1 MRALQ
6 LEIAGWLGYLDRWA
20 VSWQFTFILCI
31 VIATVC
37 IRSNT
42 HFSNS
47 KQSFAILF
55 GPVALLGPG
64 LLLGLIN
71 IPSRIIFQV
80 GLFWALI
87 SFVNWLE
94 SRLKIHNPKNQA
106 ASWLGL
112 IVRPAILMGAI
123 IYFVDRLSS
132 LSTVGLITIGS
143 FLNTDLVIEGVFLF
157 AVGLY
162 LILVTSRVLAAL
174 AVYLMQFIL
183 KTSDRNRKILEPL
196 FQYLIVA
203 VGFISLA
210 LSAGVRGNT
219 FLVISGSIG
228 VGLGLGLK
236 DTIANLFTGI
246 WLLLEGLIKPGEILM
261 VEKEP
266 CRVKSM
272 GLRATVLRRNRD
284 EAELLI
290 PNQILFATQ
299 AESFTAG
306 ENYRRESVVVGAAYH
321 HDPQQ
326 VIALLEQVAQSH
338 KRVLTKPAAKAFA
351 IDFADSSITYKLKFS
366 VRNPLEALDV
376 GSELRQ
382 RIWSAFEENDITI
395 PFPQRQVY
403 PMQWPPKDEN
413 DFQLTGS
420 RGVMPQR
427 EQPEATG
434 RREKSS
440 GQDESQR
447 QQRQ

>member
-6 LEIAGWLGYLDRWA
+6 FEIAGWLGYLDRWA
-20 VSWQFTFILCI
+20 VSWQITFILCI
-31 VIATVC
+31 VIATLC
-37 IRSNT
+37 IRRNT
-42 HFSNS
+42 HFSKS

-55 GPVALLGPG
+55 GPIALLGPG
-64 LLLGLIN
+64 LLLRLMN
-71 IPSRIIFQV
+71 TPSGIIFHV

-94 SRLKIHNPKNQA
+94 SRLKSHNPKNQA
-106 ASWLGL
+106 VPWLGL
-112 IVRPAILMGAI
+112 IVRPAILIGAI

-143 FLNTDLVIEGVFLF
+143 FFNTDLVIEGVFLF
-157 AVGLY
+157 TVGLY

-174 AVYLMQFIL
+174 VAYLMQFIL
-183 KTSDRNRKILEPL
+183 KTSDQNRKILEPL

-203 VGFISLA
+203 IGFVSLA
-210 LSAGVRGNT
+210 LYAGVQGNT

-228 VGLGLGLK
+228 VGLGFGLK
-236 DTIANLFTGI
+236 DTIGNLFTGI
-246 WLLLEGLIKPGEILM
+246 WLLLEGKIKPGEILM
-261 VEKEP
+261 IDKEP
-266 CRVKSM
+266 CRVISL
-272 GLRATVLRRNRD
+272 GLRATILRRQRD

-290 PNQILFATQ
+290 PNQILFASQ

-321 HDPQQ
+321 HDPQE
-326 VIALLEQVAQSH
+326 VIALLEQIAQSH
-338 KRVLTKPAAKAFA
+338 KHVLSKPAAQAFA

-366 VRNPLEALDV
+366 VRNPLEALNV

-382 RIWSAFEENDITI
+382 QIWSAFEENDITI

-413 DFQLTGS
+413 SLQ
-420 RGVMPQR
+420 
-427 EQPEATG
+427 
-434 RREKSS
+434 
-440 GQDESQR
+440 
-447 QQRQ
+447 